1 MRRLMLK
8 KDKQISQAFVY
19 NIGLAILKIQNS
31 NKSKEWLGNLIPAM
45 DYFVFYQIAYLF
57 LQDRLSPHTL
67 SLLMSCKVISEN
79 SAMRKLVGLIPINN
93 DDEFDMIEENLHS
106 PKPPANPSA
115 NIWHSCIH

>member
-1 MRRLMLK
+1 MAGKSYTGHGLFRFLSNRIPVLAR
-8 KDKQISQAFVY
+8 QI
-19 NIGLAILKIQNS
+19 
-31 NKSKEWLGNLIPAM
+31 
-45 DYFVFYQIAYLF
+45 
-57 LQDRLSPHTL
+57 HTL